1 VKTIVRSA
9 GLLALAFLL
18 VAASAAGNGPGALAL
33 ADDTGVSEEE
43 SDDWE
48 EAFEDW
54 EDEGAEVVPAVPDP
68 IEPWNR
74 AMFHV
79 NDKLY
84 FWVLKPVAQGYRYV
98 VPEVVRRGVN
108 NFFTNITAP
117 IRIVNSALQGKGD
130 RTSIEAGRFVIN
142 LIEGGLGFGN
152 AADNYPELA
161 SSPEDF
167 GQTLGYW
174 GVGNGF
180 FIIWPVLGPS
190 TFRDSVG
197 LVGDYFLHPVTYVE
211 PMELRLGIRGYEIV
225 NRTSLRIGDYE
236 ALKAAAIS
244 PYDALKDAYLQNRHQ
259 LVNR

>member
-1 VKTIVRSA
+1 MKTIVHSI
-9 GLLALAFLL
+9 GLLALAILL
-18 VAASAAGNGPGALAL
+18 VAASPAGNGPGVRAWAE
-33 ADDTGVSEEE
+33 DTRVSEEE
-43 SDDWE
+43 TDEWD
-48 EAFEDW
+48 EALEDW
-54 EDEGAEVVPAVPDP
+54 EDEDAGVVPAVPDP

-84 FWVLKPVAQGYRYV
+84 FWILKPVAQGYRYV

-130 RTSIEAGRFVIN
+130 RASAESGRFVIN

-167 GQTLGYW
+167 GQTLGHW
-174 GVGNGF
+174 GFGNGF

-190 TFRDSVG
+190 TLRDSVG
-197 LVGDYFLHPVTYVE
+197 KVGDYFLDPVTYVE
-211 PMELRLGIRGYEIV
+211 PLELRLGTRGYEIV